1 MTTTAPTAA
10 KIEEAVLSLA
20 CELEDDGRKI
30 VSFEECDEVAE
41 GLGVHASV
49 ITRAI
54 RALGFEVV
62 REVAK
67 HIRTISSNSHD
78 RWTGPGSCATHGG
91 SGWEQISGFAGQ
103 EG

>member
-1 MTTTAPTAA
+1 MTTTPDAA

-30 VSFEECDEVAE
+30 VSFEECDEVAAN
-41 GLGVHASV
+41 LGVHASV

-67 HIRTISSNSHD
+67 RVRTISSNSHD
-78 RWTGPGSCATHGG
+78 RWSGPGSCATHGG

-103 EG
+103 KG